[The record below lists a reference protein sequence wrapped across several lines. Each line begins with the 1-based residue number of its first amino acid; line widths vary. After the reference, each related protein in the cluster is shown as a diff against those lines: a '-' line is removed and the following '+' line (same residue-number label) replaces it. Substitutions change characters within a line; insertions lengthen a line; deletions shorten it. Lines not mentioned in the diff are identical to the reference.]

1 MDINQ
6 SWDIIDSALK
16 AKFPKIA
23 KTLNEGA
30 SAAELTKLEHVLG
43 MPLPDDFKQ
52 SLLRHNGQTDPTFQY
67 DMFNFNRLMT
77 VEEIISEHATLSKLF
92 ETRGPI
98 AGLKADKIKT
108 LMWSKQWIKFTES
121 DSDGYVVDMDPAANG
136 AAGQVFYR
144 RHDDKVTKPVAQ
156 SYREFLEMVAKRL
169 STGRYEID
177 LKHPVMDDL
186 IYV

>member
-6 SWDIIDSALK
+6 SWDIIDSTLK
-16 AKFPKIA
+16 AKFSKIA
-23 KTLNEGA
+23 KTLNDGA
-30 SAAELTKLEHVLG
+30 TTAELAKLEQALG
-43 MPLPDDFKQ
+43 MTLPDDLKQ
-52 SLLRHNGQTDPTFQY
+52 SLMRHNGQTDPTFQY
-67 DMFNFNRLMT
+67 DMFNFNRLLT
-77 VEEIISEHATLSKLF
+77 VDEIIAEHATLNKLF
-92 ETRGPI
+92 ENRGPI

-108 LMWSKQWIKFTES
+108 VMWSTQWIKFTES

-136 AAGQVFYR
+136 VSGQVFYR
-144 RHDDKVTKPVAQ
+144 RHDDKVTRPVAQ
-156 SYREFLEMVAKRL
+156 SYREFLAMVAKRL